1 MKKQF
6 LFIFF
11 LMVSICM
18 RAQFSGKGSGTTDDP
33 YLITTANELN
43 QTRNNLEACY
53 KLMRDID
60 LTEWLSENN
69 PSQGWMPIGAKDEPF
84 KGTFDGNGKTVKLFI
99 NRPDQ
104 ENVGFMG
111 VVDHATIKNLTVKG
125 NITGK
130 TSVGGIIGYCDLKY
144 GSGDCEI
151 ENCHYVGNVNG
162 GGIVGWISF
171 YESKYSLGQIATIKN
186 CSFTGKAKAGIVYS
200 CGMVYIQGCKVNA
213 TIESEDH
220 AGGIIGIISPGKTS
234 VKSTGSK
241 EWFDH
246 FSEVHDCSV
255 SGHIKGKNAGG
266 IVGSSAAIKIYNN
279 LVTADVEGTNAGG
292 VLGERYNN
300 SINEKYVT
308 IIKNVIA
315 STEIKG
321 TNSVGRVSGTQYV
334 TCGNNGSLSTNYVI
348 NGLCVYLD
356 DQKQTISDSP
366 INGEICGKSVLAE
379 SATYEGLGWDMRKT
393 WGMSSVTD
401 LPYLLCMGE
410 NAGADNETASPDNY
424 DNTLML
430 GDLTTA
436 AGKEVVLPIKMKNT
450 CDISAY
456 QFDLYL
462 PEGFTVA
469 VDEDGMEK
477 IEVGSRTTSRRHV
490 IDCAKQKDGSLRVI
504 AYSMKNY
511 NFENSDGD
519 VAKITINVPSGIADG
534 MYNVV
539 LKNIVLSTAKSEKFE
554 VAKILGQI
562 EVNSTKPGDLNNDGV
577 LNVADVTGL
586 VALVLGESTE
596 DVPSHVADLTGDGKI
611 QVNDVVALVNL
622 ILSEN
627 VETVSAM
634 SAPRLMAV
642 EDAVDYSKDIEI
654 EPFTIQPGE
663 EKTISVLLNNVGA
676 KYTGWQAD
684 FHFPA
689 GIEPVSDED
698 GYYIEVV
705 PGRTTTRLH
714 TIASAKQKDGSVR
727 VMSYSMKNALFKG
740 EHGAVAEI
748 TVKAAGDLKAG
759 TYQIKATNVVLSGKD
774 AVAVYPPVTVAT
786 ALAGNGGE
794 GALAL
799 VGSYDEATLSDFSDA
814 LSANTSI
821 TSVNLKAAYN
831 VEQAS
836 LTSGNPNML
845 VFVGDGVKMNNVAN
859 VVENGICANL
869 KLDEN
874 YAYSSPFAFTAQQA
888 TFNRS
893 FTAGKKSTVYLP
905 FSVDN
910 PQSYGTFFAFERYD
924 AEQRQV
930 YFQEASQ
937 LAANTAYVFKPAV
950 ETLTFANVEVATTPA
965 NQSEV
970 TEAGL
975 YGTFVPVT
983 TPVKLFDG
991 MNVYGYAAN
1000 DIPAQGIQ
1008 AGQFVKAGNKVS
1020 VASFRSFLA
1029 LPALQSPRSVGCLF
1043 SGETTGIDSVV
1054 KENGSDVLYNLKG
1067 QRVNQTSKGMYIKNG
1082 KKVIV
1087 K

>member
-43 QTRNNLEACY
+43 QMRHNLEACY

-69 PSQGWMPIGAKDEPF
+69 PSQGWMPVGAKDEPF

-104 ENVGFMG
+104 ENVGFMV

-130 TSVGGIIGYCDLKY
+130 TAVGGIIGYCDLY
-144 GSGDCEI
+144 GSGNCEI

-171 YESKYSLGQIATIKN
+171 YESKYSLGQIATVKN
-186 CSFTGKAKAGIVYS
+186 CSFTGKAEAGIVYL
-200 CGMVYIQGCKVNA
+200 CGMVNIQGCKVNA
-213 TIESEDH
+213 TIESEND
-220 AGGIIGIISPGKTS
+220 AGGIIGIISLGKTS
-234 VKSTGSK
+234 VKSFGSQ
-241 EWFDH
+241 EWVDY

-266 IVGSSAAIKIYNN
+266 IVGSSKAIKIYNN

-292 VLGERYNN
+292 VLGERYDN

-410 NAGADNETASPDNY
+410 NAGADDETASPDNY

-698 GYYIEVV
+698 GCYIEVV

-905 FSVDN
+905 FRVDN

-924 AEQRQV
+924 AEQGQV

-983 TPVKLFDG
+983 TPIKLFDG

-1067 QRVNQTSKGMYIKNG
+1067 QRVNQAGKGMYIKNG

>member
-11 LMVSICM
+11 LMVSVCM

-69 PSQGWMPIGAKDEPF
+69 PLQGWMPVGTKDEPF
-84 KGTFDGNGKTVKLFI
+84 KGTFDGNGKTLKLFI

-111 VVDHATIKNLTVKG
+111 VVDRATIKNLTVKG

-130 TSVGGIIGYCDLKY
+130 TAVGGIIGYCNVRT
-144 GSGDCEI
+144 SPACEI

-162 GGIVGWISF
+162 GGIVGKIS
-171 YESKYSLGQIATIKN
+171 YYSAKYSVAPIPTIKN
-186 CSFTGKAKAGIVYS
+186 CSFTGKAEAGIVYS
-200 CGMVYIQGCKVNA
+200 CEMVYIQGCKVNA
-213 TIESEDH
+213 TIESEDA
-220 AGGIIGIISPGKTS
+220 AGGIIGIIYPGIDTQ
-234 VKSTGSK
+234 TI
-241 EWFDH
+241 DI

-255 SGHIKGKNAGG
+255 SGHIKGQNAGG
-266 IVGSSAAIKIYNN
+266 IVGSSKAIKIYNN

-292 VLGERYNN
+292 VLGGRYDGLYQGQT
-300 SINEKYVT
+300 SIT
-308 IIKNVIA
+308 KNVIA
-315 STEIKG
+315 SVQIKG
-321 TNSVGRVSGTQYV
+321 AQRVGRVTGINEA
-334 TCGNNGSLSTNYVI
+334 TCGNIGTQSTNYVI
-348 NGLCVYLD
+348 NGLSVYLD
-356 DQKQTISDSP
+356 DQKQTISDNP
-366 INGEICGKSVLAE
+366 QNGEICGKSVLAE
-379 SATYEGLGWDMRKT
+379 SATYEALGWDMRKT

-410 NAGADNETASPDNY
+410 NAGADDETASPDNY

-698 GYYIEVV
+698 GYYIEVA

-727 VMSYSMKNALFKG
+727 VMSYSMKNALFKD

-799 VGSYDEATLSDFSDA
+799 VGSYDEATLSDFSGA

-874 YAYSSPFAFTAQQA
+874 YAYSSPFVFTAQQA

-905 FSVDN
+905 FSVEN

-924 AEQRQV
+924 AEQGQV

-1029 LPALQSPRSVGCLF
+1029 LPALQSPRSVGCFF

-1067 QRVNQTSKGMYIKNG
+1067 QRVNQAGKGMYIKNG

>member
-1 MKKQF
+1 
-6 LFIFF
+6 
-11 LMVSICM
+11 M

-43 QTRNNLEACY
+43 QMRHNLEACY

-69 PSQGWMPIGAKDEPF
+69 PSQGWMPVGAKDEPF
-84 KGTFDGNGKTVKLFI
+84 KGTFDGNGKTLKLFI

-111 VVDHATIKNLTVKG
+111 VVDRATIKNLTVRG

-130 TSVGGIIGYCDLKY
+130 TAVGGIIGYCNGL
-144 GSGDCEI
+144 SSPACEI

-162 GGIVGWISF
+162 GGIVGKIS
-171 YESKYSLGQIATIKN
+171 YYSAKSNVGPIATIKN
-186 CSFTGKAKAGIVYS
+186 CSFTGKAEAGIVYR
-200 CGMVYIQGCKVNA
+200 CEMVYIQGCKVNA
-213 TIESEDH
+213 TIESEDA
-220 AGGIIGIISPGKTS
+220 AGGIIGIIYPGIDTQ
-234 VKSTGSK
+234 TI
-241 EWFDH
+241 DI

-255 SGHIKGKNAGG
+255 SGHIKGQNAGG
-266 IVGSSAAIKIYNN
+266 IVGSSKSIKIYNN

-292 VLGERYNN
+292 VLGGNYCEY
-300 SINEKYVT
+300 ICT
-308 IIKNVIA
+308 FITKNVVA
-315 STEIKG
+315 SAQIKG
-321 TNSVGRVSGTQYV
+321 AQRVGRVSGTQDAA
-334 TCGNNGSLSTNYVI
+334 CGKIGTQSTNYVI
-348 NGLCVYLD
+348 NGLSVYLD
-356 DQKQTISDSP
+356 GQKQTISDNP
-366 INGEICGKSVLAE
+366 ENGEICGKSVLAE
-379 SATYEGLGWDMRKT
+379 SATYEGLGWDMKKT

-410 NAGADNETASPDNY
+410 NAGADDETASPDNY

-436 AGKEVVLPIKMKNT
+436 SGKEVVLPIKMKNT

-642 EDAVDYSKDIEI
+642 ENAVDYSKDIEI

-874 YAYSSPFAFTAQQA
+874 YAYSSPFAFTVQQA
-888 TFNRS
+888 TLNRS
-893 FTAGKKSTVYLP
+893 FTAGKKSTIYLP
-905 FSVDN
+905 FSVES

-924 AEQRQV
+924 AEQGQV

-937 LAANTAYVFKPAV
+937 LAANTAYVFKPTV
-950 ETLTFANVEVATTPA
+950 ETLTFSNVEVATTPA

-1067 QRVNQTSKGMYIKNG
+1067 QRVNQAGKGMYIKNG

>member
-1 MKKQF
+1 
-6 LFIFF
+6 
-11 LMVSICM
+11 
-18 RAQFSGKGSGTTDDP
+18 
-33 YLITTANELN
+33 
-43 QTRNNLEACY
+43 
-53 KLMRDID
+53 MRDID

-69 PSQGWMPIGAKDEPF
+69 PSQGWMPVGAKDEPF
-84 KGTFDGNGKTVKLFI
+84 KGTFDGNGKTLKLFI

-111 VVDHATIKNLTVKG
+111 VVDRATIKNLTVRG

-130 TSVGGIIGYCDLKY
+130 TAVGGIIGYCNGL
-144 GSGDCEI
+144 SSPACEI

-162 GGIVGWISF
+162 GGIVGKIS
-171 YESKYSLGQIATIKN
+171 YYSAKSNVGPIATIKN
-186 CSFTGKAKAGIVYS
+186 CSFTGKAEAGIVYR
-200 CGMVYIQGCKVNA
+200 CEMVYIQGCKVNA
-213 TIESEDH
+213 TIESEDA
-220 AGGIIGIISPGKTS
+220 AGGIIGIIYPGIDTQ
-234 VKSTGSK
+234 TI
-241 EWFDH
+241 DI

-255 SGHIKGKNAGG
+255 SGHIKGQNAGG
-266 IVGSSAAIKIYNN
+266 IVGSSKSIKIYNN

-292 VLGERYNN
+292 VLGGNYCEY
-300 SINEKYVT
+300 ICT
-308 IIKNVIA
+308 FITKNVVA
-315 STEIKG
+315 SAQIKG
-321 TNSVGRVSGTQYV
+321 AQRVGCVSGTWDAA
-334 TCGNNGSLSTNYVI
+334 CGKIGTQSTNYVI
-348 NGLCVYLD
+348 NGLSVYLD
-356 DQKQTISDSP
+356 GQKQTISDNP
-366 INGEICGKSVLAE
+366 ENGEICGKSVLAE
-379 SATYEGLGWDMRKT
+379 SATYEALGWDMKKT

-410 NAGADNETASPDNY
+410 NAGADDETASPDNY

-627 VETVSAM
+627 VEAVSAM

-642 EDAVDYSKDIEI
+642 ENAVDYSKDIEI

-799 VGSYDEATLSDFSDA
+799 VGSYDEATLSDFSGA

-924 AEQRQV
+924 AEQGQV

-965 NQSEV
+965 NQLEV

-1043 SGETTGIDSVV
+1043 SGETTGIDGIV

-1067 QRVNQTSKGMYIKNG
+1067 QRVNQAGKGMYIKNG

>member
-11 LMVSICM
+11 LMVSVCM
-18 RAQFSGKGSGTTDDP
+18 RAQFSGKGSGTKDDP

-69 PSQGWMPIGAKDEPF
+69 PSQGWMPVGAKNEPF

-111 VVDHATIKNLTVKG
+111 VVDCATIKNLTVKG

-130 TSVGGIIGYCDLKY
+130 TAVGGIIGYCNGL
-144 GSGDCEI
+144 SSPACEI

-162 GGIVGWISF
+162 GGIVGRISF
-171 YESKYSLGQIATIKN
+171 YETQYSVGSIATIKN
-186 CSFTGKAKAGIVYS
+186 CSFTGKAEAGIVYS
-200 CGMVYIQGCKVNA
+200 CEMVYIQGCKVNA
-213 TIESEDH
+213 TIESEDA
-220 AGGIIGIISPGKTS
+220 AGGIIGIISPGRHKYL
-234 VKSTGSK
+234 
-241 EWFDH
+241 DI

-255 SGHIKGKNAGG
+255 SGHIKGQNAGG
-266 IVGSSAAIKIYNN
+266 IVGSSKAIKIYNN

-292 VLGERYNN
+292 VLGKPTYYALQKDL
-300 SINEKYVT
+300 IV
-308 IIKNVIA
+308 IKNVIA
-315 STEIKG
+315 SAEIKG
-321 TNSVGRVSGTQYV
+321 TNSVGRVSESSI
-334 TCGNNGSLSTNYVI
+334 TCGNIGSLSTNYVI

-410 NAGADNETASPDNY
+410 NAGADDETASPDNY

-748 TVKAAGDLKAG
+748 TVKAADDLKAG

-799 VGSYDEATLSDFSDA
+799 VGSYDEATLSDFSGA

-888 TFNRS
+888 TFNRL

-924 AEQRQV
+924 AEQGQV
-930 YFQEASQ
+930 YFQETSQ
-937 LAANTAYVFKPAV
+937 LAANTAYVFKPTV

>member
-1 MKKQF
+1 M
-6 LFIFF
+6 
-11 LMVSICM
+11 
-18 RAQFSGKGSGTTDDP
+18 
-33 YLITTANELN
+33 
-43 QTRNNLEACY
+43 
-53 KLMRDID
+53 
-60 LTEWLSENN
+60 
-69 PSQGWMPIGAKDEPF
+69 
-84 KGTFDGNGKTVKLFI
+84 
-99 NRPDQ
+99 
-104 ENVGFMG
+104 
-111 VVDHATIKNLTVKG
+111 
-125 NITGK
+125 
-130 TSVGGIIGYCDLKY
+130 
-144 GSGDCEI
+144 
-151 ENCHYVGNVNG
+151 
-162 GGIVGWISF
+162 
-171 YESKYSLGQIATIKN
+171 
-186 CSFTGKAKAGIVYS
+186 
-200 CGMVYIQGCKVNA
+200 
-213 TIESEDH
+213 
-220 AGGIIGIISPGKTS
+220 
-234 VKSTGSK
+234 
-241 EWFDH
+241 
-246 FSEVHDCSV
+246 
-255 SGHIKGKNAGG
+255 
-266 IVGSSAAIKIYNN
+266 
-279 LVTADVEGTNAGG
+279 
-292 VLGERYNN
+292 
-300 SINEKYVT
+300 
-308 IIKNVIA
+308 
-315 STEIKG
+315 
-321 TNSVGRVSGTQYV
+321 
-334 TCGNNGSLSTNYVI
+334 
-348 NGLCVYLD
+348 
-356 DQKQTISDSP
+356 
-366 INGEICGKSVLAE
+366 
-379 SATYEGLGWDMRKT
+379 
-393 WGMSSVTD
+393 
-401 LPYLLCMGE
+401 
-410 NAGADNETASPDNY
+410 
-424 DNTLML
+424 
-430 GDLTTA
+430 
-436 AGKEVVLPIKMKNT
+436 
-450 CDISAY
+450 
-456 QFDLYL
+456 
-462 PEGFTVA
+462 
-469 VDEDGMEK
+469 
-477 IEVGSRTTSRRHV
+477 
-490 IDCAKQKDGSLRVI
+490 
-504 AYSMKNY
+504 
-511 NFENSDGD
+511 
-519 VAKITINVPSGIADG
+519 
-534 MYNVV
+534 
-539 LKNIVLSTAKSEKFE
+539 
-554 VAKILGQI
+554 
-562 EVNSTKPGDLNNDGV
+562 
-577 LNVADVTGL
+577 
-586 VALVLGESTE
+586 
-596 DVPSHVADLTGDGKI
+596 
-611 QVNDVVALVNL
+611 
-622 ILSEN
+622 
-627 VETVSAM
+627 
-634 SAPRLMAV
+634 
-642 EDAVDYSKDIEI
+642 
-654 EPFTIQPGE
+654 
-663 EKTISVLLNNVGA
+663 
-676 KYTGWQAD
+676 
-684 FHFPA
+684 
-689 GIEPVSDED
+689 
-698 GYYIEVV
+698 V

-748 TVKAAGDLKAG
+748 TVKAAGDLKAE

-799 VGSYDEATLSDFSDA
+799 VGSYDEATLSDFSGA

-924 AEQRQV
+924 AEQGQV
-930 YFQEASQ
+930 YFQEATQ
-937 LAANTAYVFKPAV
+937 LTANTAYVFKPAV

>member
-11 LMVSICM
+11 LMVSVCM

-84 KGTFDGNGKTVKLFI
+84 KGTFDGNGKTLKLFI

-111 VVDHATIKNLTVKG
+111 VVDRATIKNLTVKG

-130 TSVGGIIGYCDLKY
+130 TAVGGIIGYCNVRT
-144 GSGDCEI
+144 SPACEI

-162 GGIVGWISF
+162 GGIVGKIS
-171 YESKYSLGQIATIKN
+171 YYSAKYSVAPIPTIKN
-186 CSFTGKAKAGIVYS
+186 CSFTGKAEAGIVYS
-200 CGMVYIQGCKVNA
+200 CEMVYIQGCKVNA
-213 TIESEDH
+213 TIESEDA
-220 AGGIIGIISPGKTS
+220 AGGIIGIIYPGIDTQ
-234 VKSTGSK
+234 TI
-241 EWFDH
+241 DI

-255 SGHIKGKNAGG
+255 SGHIKGQNAGG
-266 IVGSSAAIKIYNN
+266 IVGSSKAIKIYNN

-292 VLGERYNN
+292 VLGGKYNGIYQWQT
-300 SINEKYVT
+300 SIT
-308 IIKNVIA
+308 KNVIA
-315 STEIKG
+315 SVQIKG
-321 TNSVGRVSGTQYV
+321 AQSVGRVTGINEA
-334 TCGNNGSLSTNYVI
+334 TCGNIGTQSTNYVI

-356 DQKQTISDSP
+356 DQKQTISDNP
-366 INGEICGKSVLAE
+366 QNGEICGKSVLAE
-379 SATYEGLGWDMRKT
+379 SATYEALGWDMKKT

-410 NAGADNETASPDNY
+410 NAGADDETASPDNY

-799 VGSYDEATLSDFSDA
+799 VGSYDEATLSDFSGA

-924 AEQRQV
+924 AEQGQV

-1020 VASFRSFLA
+1020 LASFRSFLA

-1067 QRVNQTSKGMYIKNG
+1067 QRVNQAGKGMYIKNG

>member
-1 MKKQF
+1 
-6 LFIFF
+6 
-11 LMVSICM
+11 M
-18 RAQFSGKGSGTTDDP
+18 RAQFSGKGSGTTNDP

-104 ENVGFMG
+104 EYVGFMG

-410 NAGADNETASPDNY
+410 NAGADDETASPDNY

-676 KYTGWQAD
+676 KYTGW
-684 FHFPA
+684 
-689 GIEPVSDED
+689 
-698 GYYIEVV
+698 
-705 PGRTTTRLH
+705 
-714 TIASAKQKDGSVR
+714 
-727 VMSYSMKNALFKG
+727 
-740 EHGAVAEI
+740 
-748 TVKAAGDLKAG
+748 
-759 TYQIKATNVVLSGKD
+759 
-774 AVAVYPPVTVAT
+774 
-786 ALAGNGGE
+786 
-794 GALAL
+794 
-799 VGSYDEATLSDFSDA
+799 
-814 LSANTSI
+814 
-821 TSVNLKAAYN
+821 
-831 VEQAS
+831 
-836 LTSGNPNML
+836 
-845 VFVGDGVKMNNVAN
+845 
-859 VVENGICANL
+859 
-869 KLDEN
+869 
-874 YAYSSPFAFTAQQA
+874 
-888 TFNRS
+888 
-893 FTAGKKSTVYLP
+893 
-905 FSVDN
+905 
-910 PQSYGTFFAFERYD
+910 
-924 AEQRQV
+924 
-930 YFQEASQ
+930 
-937 LAANTAYVFKPAV
+937 
-950 ETLTFANVEVATTPA
+950 
-965 NQSEV
+965 
-970 TEAGL
+970 
-975 YGTFVPVT
+975 
-983 TPVKLFDG
+983 
-991 MNVYGYAAN
+991 
-1000 DIPAQGIQ
+1000 
-1008 AGQFVKAGNKVS
+1008 
-1020 VASFRSFLA
+1020 
-1029 LPALQSPRSVGCLF
+1029 
-1043 SGETTGIDSVV
+1043 
-1054 KENGSDVLYNLKG
+1054 
-1067 QRVNQTSKGMYIKNG
+1067 
-1082 KKVIV
+1082 
-1087 K
+1087 

>member
-11 LMVSICM
+11 LMVSVCM

-43 QTRNNLEACY
+43 QMRHNLEACY

-69 PSQGWMPIGAKDEPF
+69 PSQGWMPIGAKYEPF

-111 VVDHATIKNLTVKG
+111 VVDRATIKNLTVKG

-130 TSVGGIIGYCDLKY
+130 TAVGGIIGYCNVRT
-144 GSGDCEI
+144 SPACEI

-162 GGIVGWISF
+162 GGIVGKIS
-171 YESKYSLGQIATIKN
+171 YYSAKYSVAPIPTIKN
-186 CSFTGKAKAGIVYS
+186 CSFTGKAEAGIVYS
-200 CGMVYIQGCKVNA
+200 CEMVYIQGCKVNA
-213 TIESEDH
+213 TIESEDA
-220 AGGIIGIISPGKTS
+220 AGGIIGIIYPGIDTQ
-234 VKSTGSK
+234 TI
-241 EWFDH
+241 DI

-255 SGHIKGKNAGG
+255 SGHIKGQNAGG
-266 IVGSSAAIKIYNN
+266 IVGSSKAIKIYNN
-279 LVTADVEGTNAGG
+279 LVTADVEDTNAGG
-292 VLGERYNN
+292 VLGGRYDGLYQGQT
-300 SINEKYVT
+300 SIT
-308 IIKNVIA
+308 KNVIA
-315 STEIKG
+315 SVQIKG
-321 TNSVGRVSGTQYV
+321 AQRVGRVTGINEA
-334 TCGNNGSLSTNYVI
+334 TCGNIGTQSTNYVI
-348 NGLCVYLD
+348 NGLSVYLD
-356 DQKQTISDSP
+356 GQKQTISDNP
-366 INGEICGKSVLAE
+366 QNGEICGKSVLAE
-379 SATYEGLGWDMRKT
+379 SATYEALGWDMKKT

-410 NAGADNETASPDNY
+410 NAGADDETASPDNY

-642 EDAVDYSKDIEI
+642 ENAVDYSKDIEI

-698 GYYIEVV
+698 GCYIEVV

-748 TVKAAGDLKAG
+748 MVKAAGDLKAG

-814 LSANTSI
+814 LSANSSI

-924 AEQRQV
+924 AEQGQV

-1029 LPALQSPRSVGCLF
+1029 LPALHSPRSVGCLF

-1067 QRVNQTSKGMYIKNG
+1067 QRVNQAGKGMYIKNG

>member
-43 QTRNNLEACY
+43 QMRHNLEACY

-69 PSQGWMPIGAKDEPF
+69 PSQGWMPVGAKDEPF
-84 KGTFDGNGKTVKLFI
+84 KGTFDGNGKTLKLFI

-111 VVDHATIKNLTVKG
+111 VVDRATIKNLTVRG

-130 TSVGGIIGYCDLKY
+130 TSVGGIIGYCNGL
-144 GSGDCEI
+144 SSPACEI

-162 GGIVGWISF
+162 GGIVGKIS
-171 YESKYSLGQIATIKN
+171 YYSAKSNVGPIATIKN
-186 CSFTGKAKAGIVYS
+186 CSFTGKAEAGIVYR
-200 CGMVYIQGCKVNA
+200 CEMVYIQGCKVNA
-213 TIESEDH
+213 TIESEDA
-220 AGGIIGIISPGKTS
+220 AGGIIGIIYPGIDTQ
-234 VKSTGSK
+234 TI
-241 EWFDH
+241 DI

-255 SGHIKGKNAGG
+255 SGHIKGQNAGG
-266 IVGSSAAIKIYNN
+266 IVGSSKSIKIYNN

-292 VLGERYNN
+292 VLGGNYCEY
-300 SINEKYVT
+300 ICT
-308 IIKNVIA
+308 FITKNVVA
-315 STEIKG
+315 SAQIKG
-321 TNSVGRVSGTQYV
+321 AQRVGRVSGTCDAA
-334 TCGNNGSLSTNYVI
+334 CGKIGTQSTNYVI
-348 NGLCVYLD
+348 NGLSVYLD
-356 DQKQTISDSP
+356 GQKQTISDNP
-366 INGEICGKSVLAE
+366 ENGEICGKSVLAE
-379 SATYEGLGWDMRKT
+379 SATYEALGWDMKKT

-410 NAGADNETASPDNY
+410 NAGADDETASPDNY

-705 PGRTTTRLH
+705 PGRTTARLH

-831 VEQAS
+831 VEQAL

-888 TFNRS
+888 TLNRS

-905 FSVDN
+905 FSVEN

-924 AEQRQV
+924 AEQGQV

-970 TEAGL
+970 TETGL

-1067 QRVNQTSKGMYIKNG
+1067 QRVNQAGKGMYIKNG

>member
-1 MKKQF
+1 
-6 LFIFF
+6 
-11 LMVSICM
+11 
-18 RAQFSGKGSGTTDDP
+18 
-33 YLITTANELN
+33 
-43 QTRNNLEACY
+43 
-53 KLMRDID
+53 MRDID

-111 VVDHATIKNLTVKG
+111 VVDRATIKNLTVKG

-130 TSVGGIIGYCDLKY
+130 TAVGGIIGYCNVRT
-144 GSGDCEI
+144 SPACEI

-162 GGIVGWISF
+162 GGIVGKIS
-171 YESKYSLGQIATIKN
+171 YYSAKYSVAPIPTIKN
-186 CSFTGKAKAGIVYS
+186 CSFTGKAEAGIVYS
-200 CGMVYIQGCKVNA
+200 CEMVYIQGCKVNA
-213 TIESEDH
+213 TIESEDA
-220 AGGIIGIISPGKTS
+220 AGGIIGIIYPGIDTQ
-234 VKSTGSK
+234 TI
-241 EWFDH
+241 DI

-255 SGHIKGKNAGG
+255 SGHIKGQNAGG
-266 IVGSSAAIKIYNN
+266 IVGSSKAIKIYNN

-292 VLGERYNN
+292 VLGGRYDGLYQGQT
-300 SINEKYVT
+300 SIT
-308 IIKNVIA
+308 KNVIA
-315 STEIKG
+315 SVQIKG
-321 TNSVGRVSGTQYV
+321 AQRVGRVTGINEA
-334 TCGNNGSLSTNYVI
+334 TCGNIGTQSTNYVI
-348 NGLCVYLD
+348 NGLSVYLD
-356 DQKQTISDSP
+356 GQKQTISDNP
-366 INGEICGKSVLAE
+366 QNGEICGKSVLAE
-379 SATYEGLGWDMRKT
+379 SATYEALGWDMKKT

-410 NAGADNETASPDNY
+410 NAGADDETASPDNY

-705 PGRTTTRLH
+705 PGRTTARLH

-799 VGSYDEATLSDFSDA
+799 VGSYDEATLSDFSGA

-874 YAYSSPFAFTAQQA
+874 YAYSSPFTFTAQQA

-905 FSVDN
+905 FSVEN

-924 AEQRQV
+924 AEQGQV
-930 YFQEASQ
+930 YFQEAYQ

-1020 VASFRSFLA
+1020 VSSFRSFLA

-1067 QRVNQTSKGMYIKNG
+1067 QRVNQAGKGMYIKNG

>member
-11 LMVSICM
+11 LMVSVCM
-18 RAQFSGKGSGTTDDP
+18 RAQFSGKGSGTTNDP

-104 ENVGFMG
+104 EYVGFMG

-130 TSVGGIIGYCDLKY
+130 TAVGGIIGYCDLKY

-410 NAGADNETASPDNY
+410 NAGADDETASPDNY

-698 GYYIEVV
+698 GYYIELV

-714 TIASAKQKDGSVR
+714 TIASALRNDGSVR
-727 VMSYSMKNALFKG
+727 VISYSMKNALFKG

-821 TSVNLKAAYN
+821 TSVNLKGAYN

-910 PQSYGTFFAFERYD
+910 PQSYGTFFAFERFD
-924 AEQRQV
+924 AEQGQV

-937 LAANTAYVFKPAV
+937 LAANTAYVFKPTV

>member
-1 MKKQF
+1 
-6 LFIFF
+6 
-11 LMVSICM
+11 M
-18 RAQFSGKGSGTTDDP
+18 RAQFSGKGSGTTNDP

-104 ENVGFMG
+104 EYVGFMG

-130 TSVGGIIGYCDLKY
+130 TAVGGIIGYCDLKY

-410 NAGADNETASPDNY
+410 NAGADDETASPDNY

-698 GYYIEVV
+698 GYYIELV

-714 TIASAKQKDGSVR
+714 TIASALRNDGSVR
-727 VMSYSMKNALFKG
+727 VISYSMKNALFKG

-821 TSVNLKAAYN
+821 TSVNLKGAYN

-910 PQSYGTFFAFERYD
+910 PQSYGTFFAFERFD
-924 AEQRQV
+924 AEQGQV

-937 LAANTAYVFKPAV
+937 LAANTAYVFKPTV

>member
-11 LMVSICM
+11 LMVSVCM
-18 RAQFSGKGSGTTDDP
+18 RAQFSGKGSGTTNDC

-69 PSQGWMPIGAKDEPF
+69 PSQGWMPIGAEDDPF

-104 ENVGFMG
+104 GNVGFMG
-111 VVDHATIKNLTVKG
+111 VVDRATIKNLTVKG

-130 TSVGGIIGYCDLKY
+130 TAVGGIIGYCDLKY
-144 GSGDCEI
+144 TSQDCEI

-171 YESKYSLGQIATIKN
+171 NESKYSAGPIATIKN
-186 CSFTGKAKAGIVYS
+186 CSFTGKAEAGIVYS
-200 CGMVYIQGCKVNA
+200 CGVVYIQGCKVNA
-213 TIESEDH
+213 TIESEKD
-220 AGGIIGIISPGKTS
+220 AGGIIGEISPGKS
-234 VKSTGSK
+234 SANINV
-241 EWFDH
+241 

-255 SGHIKGKNAGG
+255 SGHIKGRNAGG
-266 IVGSSAAIKIYNN
+266 IVGSSTAIKIYNN

-292 VLGERYNN
+292 VLGKPTYYAYQKDL
-300 SINEKYVT
+300 IV
-308 IIKNVIA
+308 IKNVIA
-315 STEIKG
+315 SAEIKG
-321 TNSVGRVSGTQYV
+321 TNSVGRVSESSI
-334 TCGNNGSLSTNYVI
+334 TCGNIGSLSTNYVI

-379 SATYEGLGWDMRKT
+379 SATYEALGWDMKKT

-410 NAGADNETASPDNY
+410 NAGADDETASPDNY

-642 EDAVDYSKDIEI
+642 ENAVDYSKDIEI

-698 GYYIEVV
+698 GYYIEVAS
-705 PGRTTTRLH
+705 GRTTTRLH

-893 FTAGKKSTVYLP
+893 FMAGKKSTVYLP

-924 AEQRQV
+924 AEQGQV

-937 LAANTAYVFKPAV
+937 LAANTAYVFKPTV

-1067 QRVNQTSKGMYIKNG
+1067 QRVNQAGKGMYIKNG

>member
-11 LMVSICM
+11 LMVSVCM
-18 RAQFSGKGSGTTDDP
+18 RAQFSGKGSGTKDDP

-43 QTRNNLEACY
+43 QMRHNLEACY

-69 PSQGWMPIGAKDEPF
+69 PSQGWMPVGAKDEPF
-84 KGTFDGNGKTVKLFI
+84 KGTFDGNGKTLKLFI

-111 VVDHATIKNLTVKG
+111 VVDRATIKNLTVKG

-130 TSVGGIIGYCDLKY
+130 TAVGGIIGYCNVRT
-144 GSGDCEI
+144 SPACEI

-162 GGIVGWISF
+162 GGIVGKIS
-171 YESKYSLGQIATIKN
+171 YYSAKYSVAPIPAIKN
-186 CSFTGKAKAGIVYS
+186 CSFTGKAEAGIVYS
-200 CGMVYIQGCKVNA
+200 CEMVYIQGCKVNA
-213 TIESEDH
+213 TIESEDA
-220 AGGIIGIISPGKTS
+220 AGGIIGIIYPGIDTQ
-234 VKSTGSK
+234 TI
-241 EWFDH
+241 DI

-255 SGHIKGKNAGG
+255 SGHIKGQNAGG
-266 IVGSSAAIKIYNN
+266 IVGSSKVIKIYNN

-292 VLGERYNN
+292 VLGGRYDGLYQGQT
-300 SINEKYVT
+300 SIT
-308 IIKNVIA
+308 KNVIA
-315 STEIKG
+315 SVQIKG
-321 TNSVGRVSGTQYV
+321 AQRVGRVTGINEA
-334 TCGNNGSLSTNYVI
+334 TCGNIGTQSTNYVI
-348 NGLCVYLD
+348 NGLSVYLD
-356 DQKQTISDSP
+356 GQKQTTSDNP
-366 INGEICGKSVLAE
+366 QNGEICGKSVLAE

-410 NAGADNETASPDNY
+410 NAGADDETASPDNY

-663 EKTISVLLNNVGA
+663 EKIISVLLNNVGA

-698 GYYIEVV
+698 GYYIEVA
-705 PGRTTTRLH
+705 PGRTTARLH
-714 TIASAKQKDGSVR
+714 TIASALRNDGSVR

-821 TSVNLKAAYN
+821 TSVNLKGAYN

-905 FSVDN
+905 FSVEN

-924 AEQRQV
+924 AEQGQV

-1054 KENGSDVLYNLKG
+1054 KENGSGVLYNLKG
-1067 QRVNQTSKGMYIKNG
+1067 QRVNQTGKGMYIKNG